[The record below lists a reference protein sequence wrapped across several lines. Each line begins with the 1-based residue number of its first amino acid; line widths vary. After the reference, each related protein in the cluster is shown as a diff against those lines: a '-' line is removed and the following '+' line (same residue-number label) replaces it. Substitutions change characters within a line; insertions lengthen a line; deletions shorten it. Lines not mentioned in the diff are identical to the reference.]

1 MYFDLNPGY
10 KTNVKEISRCDMKL
24 MKKLDYEARSAFI
37 VQIVAEVSSLKYA
50 RMIENV
56 RGHS

>member
-37 VQIVAEVSSLKYA
+37 VQIVAEVSIPKYP
-50 RMIENV
+50 RMIYSV
-56 RGHS
+56 

>member
-37 VQIVAEVSSLKYA
+37 VQIVAEVNIPKYP
-50 RMIENV
+50 RMIYSV
-56 RGHS
+56 